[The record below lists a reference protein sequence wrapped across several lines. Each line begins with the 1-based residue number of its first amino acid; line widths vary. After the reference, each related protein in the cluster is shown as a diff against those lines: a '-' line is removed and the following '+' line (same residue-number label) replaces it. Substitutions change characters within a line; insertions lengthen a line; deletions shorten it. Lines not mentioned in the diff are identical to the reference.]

1 MLRRGPNEH
10 VKTGLQ
16 FAQDRILR
24 ESGVLLLCSPTP
36 WREKGMTSLRL
47 PLRSKLAGYR
57 AMPTLGAALHA
68 RDTQLDRKEV
78 GATEKACLC

>member
-24 ESGVLLLCSPTP
+24 ESSVLLLCSPTP
-36 WREKGMTSLRL
+36 RREKGVTSLRL

-57 AMPTLGAALHA
+57 AMPTLVAALRA
-68 RDTQLDRKEV
+68 RDAQLDRKEV

>member
-36 WREKGMTSLRL
+36 WREKGMPALLL
-47 PLRSKLAGYR
+47 PLRSELAGYR
-57 AMPTLGAALHA
+57 AMPTLVAALHA
-68 RDTQLDRKEV
+68 RDNQLDRKEV
-78 GATEKACLC
+78 GATENACLC

>member
-47 PLRSKLAGYR
+47 P
-57 AMPTLGAALHA
+57 
-68 RDTQLDRKEV
+68 QLDRKEV